1 MIQLDRGFFLGIA
14 DDWLRAR
21 ARRAAIIGAA
31 CLMALVVLAL
41 WISMKGRIESLEEK
55 VTSAEASRLALWETY
70 QWRMRTYE
78 IRLTILEDQLRKP
91 QPLFI
96 VAEGYKGH
104 IFVNGTE
111 ADH

>member
-1 MIQLDRGFFLGIA
+1 MIQLDRSFFLGIA
-14 DDWLRAR
+14 DGWIQCLAR
-21 ARRAAIIGAA
+21 KAAVMAA
-31 CLMALVVLAL
+31 LILGALVVLAL
-41 WISMKGRIESLEEK
+41 WISMQGRIELLKDK
-55 VTSAEASRLALWETY
+55 VASAEASRLALWDTY
-70 QWRMRTYE
+70 QWRMRAYE

-96 VAEGYKGH
+96 VADGYQGH